1 MAYSKVERR
10 TWNDER
16 FRAWPKRRRDMWQYL
31 LTTPHLD
38 QIGGRLGCFVLDPL
52 YAMADLSAPDDRW
65 TPEEVEE
72 QLDALEKEGRIMR
85 DPGARM
91 VLLCN
96 FFRHNRPENPNVVKA
111 AIKDVDAIPF
121 SLTLSKGLLE
131 AVEKHLPKTFD
142 KGQPLSPPLIEA
154 IRSRIAREAATAAP
168 KSRPRAEKKGSERV
182 PETVPEGLGQPF
194 PIHEHEHEQEQVT
207 TTEDKSSEAVP
218 RDLNALDGT
227 GGDADDPAP
236 PPPNSNDDT
245 PGESP
250 PDADDVPPGFDE
262 AEARAVLA
270 PLIRDHLWLDTRPPR
285 QVLASNPKWNMG
297 RDLSIALGFLRRGE
311 VTLEEMAGAIQH
323 ARRAL
328 HFGAKDPLS
337 MLIFNTKDRRDRL
350 NDSIALW
357 RREETRKRVGA
368 PTPIGDH
375 VDAALAIARGG
386 GRAK

>member
-1 MAYSKVERR
+1 MSKKRPTKPKEAADGKASRGEYRSIYVALVDDPDFQDLSAEARSIFFVLKLKLGVSGIGVFMVETLPRYTGNPFERVSEGVSELVDKGWLKVERNVFWLR
-10 TWNDER
+10 NGLR
-16 FRAWPKRRRDMWQYL
+16 FD
-31 LTTPHLD
+31 
-38 QIGGRLGCFVLDPL
+38 
-52 YAMADLSAPDDRW
+52 
-65 TPEEVEE
+65 
-72 QLDALEKEGRIMR
+72 
-85 DPGARM
+85 
-91 VLLCN
+91 
-96 FFRHNRPENPNVVKA
+96 
-111 AIKDVDAIPF
+111 PF
-121 SLTLSKGLLE
+121 SPLASPNQRTSI
-131 AVEKHLPKTFD
+131 EKYTATLPK
-142 KGQPLSPPLIEA
+142 LA
-154 IRSRIAREAATAAP
+154 IVNEFARYYGLDEPFETGP
-168 KSRPRAEKKGSERV
+168 KTEPIGKGSERV
-182 PETVPEGLGQPF
+182 SEVFRNTDNGEL
-194 PIHEHEHEQEQVT
+194 ITESKDE
-207 TTEDKSSEAVP
+207 TEDKSSEAVP
-218 RDLNALDGT
+218 RELNALDGT

-236 PPPNSNDDT
+236 PPPNSDDGT

-250 PDADDVPPGFDE
+250 PDADDVPPGSDE

-311 VTLEEMAGAIQH
+311 VMLEEMAGAIQH